1 MAWSSRCPKSRS
13 EHLAGAPRNPSR
25 PWGAVARG
33 AGLML
38 GLWLAAAG
46 PALADR
52 ILAAEYGDPTGRYAH
67 GVLGDELEWGSLELR
82 LADGSVRRFVLDESL
97 VFEDLAPRLYDV
109 DGVAGPEVIV
119 VESHVDAGARLAVWG
134 PEGRI
139 AATPFIGRPFRWLAP
154 VAAGDLDGDGRV
166 EIAYVDRPHLARVL
180 RVWRFEGGTL
190 REIAS
195 FEGVSNHR
203 IGWARIVGGLRAC
216 EVGPELV
223 LPSGDWQ
230 DVLALR
236 LVDGQVRARRIGAY
250 SERALDAAMACD

>member
-1 MAWSSRCPKSRS
+1 MT
-13 EHLAGAPRNPSR
+13 GAPRNPSL
-25 PWGAVARG
+25 PGGWVARG
-33 AGLML
+33 VGLML

-67 GVLGDELEWGSLELR
+67 GVLGDDLEWGSLELR
-82 LADGSVRRFVLDESL
+82 LLDGSVRRFLLDESL
-97 VFEDLAPRLYDV
+97 VFEDLVPRLYDV
-109 DGVAGPEVIV
+109 DEMAGPEVIV
-119 VESHVDAGARLAVWG
+119 VESHAEAGARLAVWG

-139 AATPFIGRPFRWLAP
+139 AASPFIGRPFRWLAP

-180 RVWRFEGGTL
+180 RVWRFEGGEL

-216 EVGPELV
+216 DGAPELV

-230 DVLALR
+230 DVLVLK
-236 LVDGQVRARRIGAY
+236 LVDEQIRARRVGAY